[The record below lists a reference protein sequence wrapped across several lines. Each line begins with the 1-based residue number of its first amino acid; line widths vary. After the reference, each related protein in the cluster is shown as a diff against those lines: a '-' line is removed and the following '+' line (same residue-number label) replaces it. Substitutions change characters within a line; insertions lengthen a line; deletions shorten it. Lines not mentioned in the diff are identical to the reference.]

1 MSIDREES
9 AAGTD
14 GMQMDK
20 ARLKRLVG
28 LRREITRTRQ
38 RIAAAENRLLQAAD
52 DAEAAA
58 LRALLADKRDALMDY
73 LRAAEAEEALLIR
86 YIEEIPDSDVRELFM
101 LRYVDGVRS
110 WQRIA
115 FLAGEHDE
123 SYVRRKHD
131 RYINKK
137 RRNKEGKRAVCLPPY
152 PSTLRKTGCCRARH
166 TAPRGQAGS
175 HDCRIL
181 RCCRPPCRGS
191 GRHR

>member
-1 MSIDREES
+1 MSIDREKS

-38 RIAAAENRLLQAAD
+38 RIAAAENRLKQAAD

-58 LRALLADKRDALMDY
+58 LCALLADKRDALMDY

-131 RYINKK
+131 RYINKEK
-137 RRNKEGKRAVCLPPY
+137 K
-152 PSTLRKTGCCRARH
+152 
-166 TAPRGQAGS
+166 
-175 HDCRIL
+175 
-181 RCCRPPCRGS
+181 
-191 GRHR
+191 

>member
-38 RIAAAENRLLQAAD
+38 RIAAAENRLKQAAD

-115 FLAGEHDE
+115 FLAG
-123 SYVRRKHD
+123 
-131 RYINKK
+131 
-137 RRNKEGKRAVCLPPY
+137 
-152 PSTLRKTGCCRARH
+152 
-166 TAPRGQAGS
+166 
-175 HDCRIL
+175 
-181 RCCRPPCRGS
+181 
-191 GRHR
+191 

>member
-1 MSIDREES
+1 MSIDREET
-9 AAGTD
+9 AV
-14 GMQMDK
+14 GMGDMRMDK

-38 RIAAAENRLLQAAD
+38 RIAAAENRLKQAAD

-131 RYINKK
+131 RYINKEK
-137 RRNKEGKRAVCLPPY
+137 K
-152 PSTLRKTGCCRARH
+152 
-166 TAPRGQAGS
+166 
-175 HDCRIL
+175 
-181 RCCRPPCRGS
+181 
-191 GRHR
+191 

>member
-1 MSIDREES
+1 MSIDREET
-9 AAGTD
+9 AADDTR
-14 GMQMDK
+14 MDK

-38 RIAAAENRLLQAAD
+38 RIAAAENRLRQAAD

-131 RYINKK
+131 RYIKEK
-137 RRNKEGKRAVCLPPY
+137 R
-152 PSTLRKTGCCRARH
+152 
-166 TAPRGQAGS
+166 
-175 HDCRIL
+175 
-181 RCCRPPCRGS
+181 
-191 GRHR
+191 

>member
-1 MSIDREES
+1 MSIDREET
-9 AAGTD
+9 AADDTR
-14 GMQMDK
+14 MDK

-38 RIAAAENRLLQAAD
+38 RIAAAENRLRQAAD

-131 RYINKK
+131 RYIKK
-137 RRNKEGKRAVCLPPY
+137 EKK
-152 PSTLRKTGCCRARH
+152 
-166 TAPRGQAGS
+166 
-175 HDCRIL
+175 
-181 RCCRPPCRGS
+181 
-191 GRHR
+191 

>member
-1 MSIDREES
+1 
-9 AAGTD
+9 
-14 GMQMDK
+14 MDK

-38 RIAAAENRLLQAAD
+38 RIAAAENRLKQAAD

-131 RYINKK
+131 RYINKEK
-137 RRNKEGKRAVCLPPY
+137 K
-152 PSTLRKTGCCRARH
+152 
-166 TAPRGQAGS
+166 
-175 HDCRIL
+175 
-181 RCCRPPCRGS
+181 
-191 GRHR
+191 

>member
-1 MSIDREES
+1 MSIDREET
-9 AAGTD
+9 AVGMG

-38 RIAAAENRLLQAAD
+38 RIAAAENRLKQAAD

-131 RYINKK
+131 RYIKK
-137 RRNKEGKRAVCLPPY
+137 EKK
-152 PSTLRKTGCCRARH
+152 
-166 TAPRGQAGS
+166 
-175 HDCRIL
+175 
-181 RCCRPPCRGS
+181 
-191 GRHR
+191 

>member
-38 RIAAAENRLLQAAD
+38 RIAAAENRLKQAAD

-73 LRAAEAEEALLIR
+73 LRAAEAEEAL
-86 YIEEIPDSDVRELFM
+86 LFM

-131 RYINKK
+131 RYINKEK
-137 RRNKEGKRAVCLPPY
+137 K
-152 PSTLRKTGCCRARH
+152 
-166 TAPRGQAGS
+166 
-175 HDCRIL
+175 
-181 RCCRPPCRGS
+181 
-191 GRHR
+191 

>member
-1 MSIDREES
+1 MSIDREET
-9 AAGTD
+9 AADDTR
-14 GMQMDK
+14 MDK

-38 RIAAAENRLLQAAD
+38 RIAAAENRLKQAAD

-131 RYINKK
+131 RYIKEK
-137 RRNKEGKRAVCLPPY
+137 R
-152 PSTLRKTGCCRARH
+152 
-166 TAPRGQAGS
+166 
-175 HDCRIL
+175 
-181 RCCRPPCRGS
+181 
-191 GRHR
+191 

>member
-1 MSIDREES
+1 
-9 AAGTD
+9 
-14 GMQMDK
+14 MQMDK

-38 RIAAAENRLLQAAD
+38 RIAAAENRLKQAAD
-52 DAEAAA
+52 DAETAV

-131 RYINKK
+131 RYINKEK
-137 RRNKEGKRAVCLPPY
+137 K
-152 PSTLRKTGCCRARH
+152 
-166 TAPRGQAGS
+166 
-175 HDCRIL
+175 
-181 RCCRPPCRGS
+181 
-191 GRHR
+191 

>member
-1 MSIDREES
+1 MSIDREET
-9 AAGTD
+9 AVGMG

-38 RIAAAENRLLQAAD
+38 RIAAAENRLKQAAD

-131 RYINKK
+131 WYIKK
-137 RRNKEGKRAVCLPPY
+137 EKK
-152 PSTLRKTGCCRARH
+152 
-166 TAPRGQAGS
+166 
-175 HDCRIL
+175 
-181 RCCRPPCRGS
+181 
-191 GRHR
+191 

>member
-38 RIAAAENRLLQAAD
+38 RIAAAENRLKQAAD

-73 LRAAEAEEALLIR
+73 LCAAEAEEALLIR

-131 RYINKK
+131 RYINKEK
-137 RRNKEGKRAVCLPPY
+137 K
-152 PSTLRKTGCCRARH
+152 
-166 TAPRGQAGS
+166 
-175 HDCRIL
+175 
-181 RCCRPPCRGS
+181 
-191 GRHR
+191 

>member
-1 MSIDREES
+1 MSIDREET
-9 AAGTD
+9 AVGMG

-38 RIAAAENRLLQAAD
+38 RIAAAENRLKQAAD

-131 RYINKK
+131 RYINKEK
-137 RRNKEGKRAVCLPPY
+137 K
-152 PSTLRKTGCCRARH
+152 
-166 TAPRGQAGS
+166 
-175 HDCRIL
+175 
-181 RCCRPPCRGS
+181 
-191 GRHR
+191 

>member
-1 MSIDREES
+1 MSIDREKS

-14 GMQMDK
+14 GMPMDK
-20 ARLKRLVG
+20 ARRKRLVG

-38 RIAAAENRLLQAAD
+38 RIAAAENRLKQAAD

-131 RYINKK
+131 RYINKEK
-137 RRNKEGKRAVCLPPY
+137 K
-152 PSTLRKTGCCRARH
+152 
-166 TAPRGQAGS
+166 
-175 HDCRIL
+175 
-181 RCCRPPCRGS
+181 
-191 GRHR
+191 

>member
-1 MSIDREES
+1 MSIDREGS

-38 RIAAAENRLLQAAD
+38 RIAAAENRLKQAAD

-131 RYINKK
+131 RYINKEK
-137 RRNKEGKRAVCLPPY
+137 K
-152 PSTLRKTGCCRARH
+152 
-166 TAPRGQAGS
+166 
-175 HDCRIL
+175 
-181 RCCRPPCRGS
+181 
-191 GRHR
+191 

>member
-1 MSIDREES
+1 MRGGSPCS
-9 AAGTD
+9 ATWGRTHEHR
-14 GMQMDK
+14 QRDK

-38 RIAAAENRLLQAAD
+38 RIAAAENRLKQAAD

-131 RYINKK
+131 RYINKEK
-137 RRNKEGKRAVCLPPY
+137 K
-152 PSTLRKTGCCRARH
+152 
-166 TAPRGQAGS
+166 
-175 HDCRIL
+175 
-181 RCCRPPCRGS
+181 
-191 GRHR
+191 

>member
-14 GMQMDK
+14 GMQRDK

-38 RIAAAENRLLQAAD
+38 RIAAAENRLKQAAD
-52 DAEAAA
+52 DTEAAA

-131 RYINKK
+131 RYINKEK
-137 RRNKEGKRAVCLPPY
+137 K
-152 PSTLRKTGCCRARH
+152 
-166 TAPRGQAGS
+166 
-175 HDCRIL
+175 
-181 RCCRPPCRGS
+181 
-191 GRHR
+191 

>member
-1 MSIDREES
+1 
-9 AAGTD
+9 
-14 GMQMDK
+14 MQMDK

-38 RIAAAENRLLQAAD
+38 RIAAAENRLKQAAD

-131 RYINKK
+131 RYINKEK
-137 RRNKEGKRAVCLPPY
+137 K
-152 PSTLRKTGCCRARH
+152 
-166 TAPRGQAGS
+166 
-175 HDCRIL
+175 
-181 RCCRPPCRGS
+181 
-191 GRHR
+191 

>member
-1 MSIDREES
+1 MSIDREKS
-9 AAGTD
+9 AAGMD

-38 RIAAAENRLLQAAD
+38 RIAAAENRLKQAAD

-58 LRALLADKRDALMDY
+58 LCALLADKRDALMDY

-131 RYINKK
+131 RYINKEK
-137 RRNKEGKRAVCLPPY
+137 K
-152 PSTLRKTGCCRARH
+152 
-166 TAPRGQAGS
+166 
-175 HDCRIL
+175 
-181 RCCRPPCRGS
+181 
-191 GRHR
+191 